1 MQPSLVVNLA
11 PTLCGRAA
19 FAAGAIE
26 VPRSYDNACW
36 CARAMLARIWACALP
51 KGDPAHPHGPPTDV
65 VTAPSECYM
74 CSNAGVAETGEQQ
87 RPPHCTATRLEL
99 PGTPTCHS
107 VHQPTREAGFRP
119 LIRALLDQFPWD
131 DHPWRCKTRCA
142 LSVQGELISCSK
154 IPGVFH
160 RRTMCGFSI
169 DGPCVGFPSTGRV
182 WVFHRR
188 TLCGFSIDGPWA
200 IDSV

>member
-1 MQPSLVVNLA
+1 
-11 PTLCGRAA
+11 
-19 FAAGAIE
+19 
-26 VPRSYDNACW
+26 
-36 CARAMLARIWACALP
+36 MLARIWASALP
-51 KGDPAHPHGPPTDV
+51 KGDPAHPHGPPT
-65 VTAPSECYM
+65 TAPSECYM
-74 CSNAGVAETGEQQ
+74 CSNARVAETGEQQ
-87 RPPHCTATRLEL
+87 RPPHCTVTRLEL

-107 VHQPTREAGFRP
+107 VHIGCGLLVHQPTREAGFCP

-142 LSVQGELISCSK
+142 FSVQGELISCSK

-169 DGPCVGFPSTGRV
+169 DGPCVGFPSTDRV

-188 TLCGFSIDGPWA
+188 TVGLGTLAAVRTMGDRIRVIVALAWTTR
-200 IDSV
+200 